1 MLWKYSQFEQSSP
14 KEQNSKE
21 KDIAKELNMKQK
33 MKERVVCFKTTA
45 GTPFQCRKNSRKRA
59 RSTPKTCS
67 SWLIFT
73 PSLMNMYASFYSD
86 SFRRAFPHTTRMERK
101 LRSLNWRNCERNMKS
116 KRNYTTIISQSNLKN
131 DFHFTPRCL
140 RVFAFHLSFYYC
152 FVLSTIIPIHQYD
165 KSVWRHG

>member
-67 SWLIFT
+67 SWLIFI
-73 PSLMNMYASFYSD
+73 PSLMNMYALFYSD

-152 FVLSTIIPIHQYD
+152 FVLSTITPIHQYD